1 MHFDLINFFHL
12 VSVISFYKKHM
23 AAWLYLDKEQFLCSI
38 KKKFRELVSVSRD
51 NGSAVEGDGWSVYT
65 MLVSGLLSRAEC
77 GSQPCSPLTAVT
89 RWVLSGGL
97 STLSPR
103 GLHRHAHLKAKCLLD
118 RGQAAT
124 ACNGK
129 EERHLFSAVSAKGI
143 QKWSFQLFQ
152 RVFLMR
158 SLKVMGPPPNQSLES
173 WLCGLYFHQ
182 YYFCNKCLLYIH

>member
-38 KKKFRELVSVSRD
+38 KKNLENWFQSWEIMGVRRRAMGEL
-51 NGSAVEGDGWSVYT
+51 SA
-65 MLVSGLLSRAEC
+65 
-77 GSQPCSPLTAVT
+77 PCPGVRPGEPS
-89 RWVLSGGL
+89 WVQFSALFPPYGCCWGGL

-103 GLHRHAHLKAKCLLD
+103 GLHRHAHLKAQCLLD

-129 EERHLFSAVSAKGI
+129 EDRHLFSSMSAKGI
-143 QKWSFQLFQ
+143 QKWSLQLFQ

-158 SLKVMGPPPNQSLES
+158 SLKVMSPPPNQSLEFRL
-173 WLCGLYFHQ
+173 WT
-182 YYFCNKCLLYIH
+182 LLLS

>member
-38 KKKFRELVSVSRD
+38 KKKNSENWFQSREIMGVRWRAMGDLSTPCWCQD
-51 NGSAVEGDGWSVYT
+51 CWAELSAV
-65 MLVSGLLSRAEC
+65 LS
-77 GSQPCSPLTAVT
+77 PVPPLQ
-89 RWVLSGGL
+89 WWHGGVLSGGL
-97 STLSPR
+97 TTLSPR

-129 EERHLFSAVSAKGI
+129 EDRHLFSAVSAKGI
-143 QKWSFQLFQ
+143 QKWS
-152 RVFLMR
+152 
-158 SLKVMGPPPNQSLES
+158 LEKS
-173 WLCGLYFHQ
+173 FSNEKFKGNEPSSQPICGLYFHQ
-182 YYFCNKCLLYIH
+182 NYSCNKCLSYIH